1 MSEITNYSAV
11 KFRYGDANKFS
22 TIEKDSNTIYFIHDD
37 AGNKRIYV
45 GDDCYN
51 VTVVDT
57 LDSDVILSDK
67 SVPSTYATKT
77 ALNSKVGL
85 CQVVGTE
92 ATTLPD
98 VIDLENNVEYRYVN
112 IDEITG
118 VTVRSAQRYEPDLF
132 YCSIILNTV
141 NSSDSVADFVTVSSD
156 SGVNIRFLNA
166 DVNLSDMDTLE
177 LLFFWNGLDIC
188 CIASAY
194 VHEEV

>member
-85 CQVVGTE
+85 CKVVGAD
-92 ATTLPD
+92 ATTLPE

-112 IDEITG
+112 IDEITH
-118 VTVRSAQRYEPDLF
+118 VTVSSAQLEGPDLF

-166 DVNLSDMDTLE
+166 DVNLSDMDTVE

-194 VHEEV
+194 AHEEV